1 MSDATERIE
10 PATIAK
16 MFQGIGDYQ
25 TELEWRRV
33 LNSHDGRTQVRDWLI
48 QNDPLVYRGVK
59 ALEAEGILDRSS
71 QDAALVLMLSRFRP
85 SGKVDAE

>member
-1 MSDATERIE
+1 MSDAAQKID
-10 PATIAK
+10 PATIDK
-16 MFQGIGDYQ
+16 MFQGVGDYQ

-33 LNSHDGRTQVRDWLI
+33 INSHEGRTQVREWLL

-59 ALEAEGILDRSS
+59 ALEAEGILDRAS

-85 SGKVDAE
+85 SRGAEE

>member
-1 MSDATERIE
+1 MSDTAERLDS
-10 PATIAK
+10 ATIAK
-16 MFQGIGDYQ
+16 MFQGVGDYK

-33 LNSHDGRTQVRDWLI
+33 LNSHDDRTQVREWLI

-85 SGKVDAE
+85 SGKVNAE